1 MNFSVLSDSDSLC
14 AVIRIDFA
22 DTLVQINLSF
32 ADKAKADR
40 NRPDGTLAVT
50 GRDTLSGSTGQVRP
64 TTNALNLR
72 ELRENRCRAYKR
84 CRGDSWRNSRWL
96 DIVGQRR
103 KGGGEE
109 REKLSGSREYRNRSH
124 ARAIVIRL
132 ERSGRV
138 DCKGIVAVTLLQAVS
153 MNGLCRGYRCLAG
166 SMHTENVYH
175 SRNIFHGHEQ

>member
-84 CRGDSWRNSRWL
+84 CRGDSWRNSR
-96 DIVGQRR
+96 
-103 KGGGEE
+103 
-109 REKLSGSREYRNRSH
+109 
-124 ARAIVIRL
+124 
-132 ERSGRV
+132 
-138 DCKGIVAVTLLQAVS
+138 
-153 MNGLCRGYRCLAG
+153 
-166 SMHTENVYH
+166 
-175 SRNIFHGHEQ
+175 